1 MWYSRADLQTHGA
14 RSAGAHYREGF
25 TMLTNSTRLLLC
37 AALMGATPAHA
48 QQPAY
53 ALSARD
59 TARVV
64 RDTAR
69 AARDTARIARDTALA
84 TPDAAP
90 KKAAPKPLR
99 FVVPPQEIQYIRSA
113 DQRGVNVFESPK
125 EEGAAFTGMKIN
137 WGGAFAQQ
145 FQNLTHQ
152 NGAAPKLVAGVD
164 ANSLMQ
170 IGSGFNNAD
179 ANIFLNVQLA
189 RGIRVAVESYA
200 SARHH
205 QESWIKDG
213 YFLIDASP
221 IENKLLDDLMQYVTV
236 KVGHFE
242 VNYGDQHF
250 RRSDNGQTI
259 YNPFIGNFI
268 IDAFTT
274 EIGAEVYLRSDGIL
288 MMAGATGGEVHG
300 QVTAPGKRGPTYLA
314 KVGIDEQLSN
324 DLRVR
329 LTGSMYKT
337 DRSVNNTLTSGDRA
351 GSRYYD
357 VLENTTSSETANAW
371 SGAVQSGMRNMVT
384 AFVFNPFIKYRGA
397 EFFGN
402 VETITGASP
411 TELSR
416 RTLHQT
422 VGEALYRFANDK
434 LYVGGRYNVVK
445 GALAG
450 MTDDIKVNRRQLGA
464 GWFVTPNVL
473 SKIEFVNQSYLN
485 FPSTD
490 IRSGGKFQGFMVE
503 GVVAF

>member
-1 MWYSRADLQTHGA
+1 MAQKPANTSGTAVTA
-14 RSAGAHYREGF
+14 NTA
-25 TMLTNSTRLLLC
+25 ST
-37 AALMGATPAHA
+37 P
-48 QQPAY
+48 
-53 ALSARD
+53 D
-59 TARVV
+59 TAKTTDSTV
-64 RDTAR
+64 T
-69 AARDTARIARDTALA
+69 T
-84 TPDAAP
+84 P
-90 KKAAPKPLR
+90 KKAPSPPRYIAPKD
-99 FVVPPQEIQYIRSA
+99 EMQYMRHA
-113 DQRGVNVFESPK
+113 DQRGINVFESPK
-125 EEGAAFTGMKIN
+125 DEGPVFTGYKLN

-152 NGAAPKLVAGVD
+152 NTASPKVVGGVD
-164 ANSLMQ
+164 ANSLIQ

-179 ANIFLNVQLA
+179 ANLFLNVQVA

-205 QESWIKDG
+205 QDSWIKDG
-213 YFLIDASP
+213 YFQIDASP
-221 IENKLLDDLMQYVTV
+221 IENAFLDNLMQYATL

-274 EIGAEVYLRSDGIL
+274 EIGAEAYLKSDGIIL
-288 MMAGATGGEVHG
+288 MAGLTGGEVHG
-300 QVTAPGKRGPTYLA
+300 QVTAPGQRGPTYLA
-314 KVGIDEQLSN
+314 KVGVDEQLST

-337 DRSVNNTLTSGDRA
+337 DRSVSNTLTSGDRG

-357 VLENTTSSETANAW
+357 VLENTASTETANAW
-371 SGAVQSGMRNMVT
+371 SGAIQSGMKNMVT

-402 VETITGASP
+402 VETITGAAQ
-411 TELSR
+411 TELYR
-416 RTLHQT
+416 RTLRQA

-434 LYVGGRYNVVK
+434 LYVGARHNVVN
-445 GALAG
+445 GELAG
-450 MTDDIKVNRRQLGA
+450 MANDISVTRNQLGA

-473 SKIEFVNQSYLN
+473 SKIEFVRQEYGD
-485 FPSTD
+485 FPTSD
-490 IRSGGKFQGFMVE
+490 IRNGGKFQGFMVE